1 MNELDAR
8 LSARLLDAR
17 APWQKTTLR
26 RAAVLAPIVRHDGE
40 DALLFVVRPQSM
52 RKHAGQIAFPGG
64 AADDIDDTPSSCA
77 LRETLEEIGVDSSL
91 VTLLGSLPSA
101 TSSSNYRVHCVVGRI
116 QEGAAIA
123 IDPIEVARTLIV
135 PLREMLPRDRWTER
149 RGDSPGAERF
159 PPSPHF
165 AIGDDVL
172 WGLTGRFTAA
182 LLDAIREDRA
192 T

>member
-1 MNELDAR
+1 MNDLDAR
-8 LSARLLDAR
+8 LSARLLDAH

-26 RAAVLAPIVRHDGE
+26 KAAVLCPIVQHEGE

-64 AADDIDDTPSSCA
+64 AADDGDDTPSTCA
-77 LRETLEEIGVDSSL
+77 LRETFEEIGVDASL

-101 TSSSNYRVHCVVGRI
+101 TSSSNYRVHCIVGRVREDAEI
-116 QEGAAIA
+116 R
-123 IDPIEVARTLIV
+123 IDPIEVARTWIV

-182 LLDAIREDRA
+182 LLDAIRDDRA
-192 T
+192 L